1 MAVTLSQVKDALRI
15 DYTDDNSE
23 LTRLI
28 AAATAWVET
37 YTGLLMTQA
46 SRTMYLREFKRTM
59 FAHLPYVSLTSVTYT
74 NPAGSVVTMTS
85 GTDYW
90 IDTSKTLP
98 ALEFLETPSIKDG
111 TLITVTYVAGYSTE
125 PNEVVQCIIALVG
138 GWYNNPESMQPVALS
153 APPLG
158 AQFMLE
164 HLRVRGLF
172 A

>member
-1 MAVTLSQVKDALRI
+1 MAVTTATVKTALRI
-15 DYTDDNSE
+15 DYSDDDAE
-23 LTRLI
+23 LSRLI
-28 AAATAWVET
+28 TAATAWVET

-46 SRTMYLREFKRTM
+46 SRTMYLREFKRTV
-59 FAHLPYVSLTSVTYT
+59 FAHLPYVSLTSVVYT
-74 NPAGSVVTMTS
+74 NPAGSSVTMTS

-90 IDTSKTLP
+90 VDTSKTLP

-111 TLITVTYVAGYSTE
+111 TLITVTYSAGYSTE

-138 GWYNNPESMQPVALS
+138 AWYNNPEAMQPVALS

-164 HLRVRGLF
+164 HLRVKGLF